1 MSKTDK
7 LLMWIALAKTVLP
20 GVLVIAGVP
29 SDKITPIVGAV
40 TEAETA
46 LGPGT
51 GQQKLAAVVR
61 GVQQT
66 MAASGA
72 DPSTIA
78 ATTDAIV
85 TGLNAGIKIVN
96 DVQQIKVD
104 HPAVPPAPPTTPV

>member
-1 MSKTDK
+1 MSKTAN
-7 LLMWIALAKTVLP
+7 LLKWIALAKTVLP
-20 GVLVIAGVP
+20 GVLAIAGVP
-29 SDKITPIVGAV
+29 DDKIGSVVGAV

-61 GVQQT
+61 GTQQVMT
-66 MAASGA
+66 TAGASPA
-72 DPSTIA
+72 TIA

-96 DVQQIKVD
+96 DVQALKVSEA
-104 HPAVPPAPPTTPV
+104 PAPPAPPTTPV